1 MVYFKLTSPN
11 CFVEILDLPEVSII
25 QLHKFIRIPHRL
37 QKLDKVLLANDD
49 CPRVVIGMEAQARG
63 IQEVFID
70 EEVYLVVLIVD
81 EAEGGDAAG
90 LQAEVFLHA
99 SFRGESEFALV
110 QSLLEVVD
118 VHLVHALE
126 DDEVVLVALVVPEKQ
141 VLAVR
146 GLKLAPVGQRLF
158 DGTQRRV
165 KLDVEVDAEAEQG
178 VHYLLLPHTQGLV
191 YL

>member
-1 MVYFKLTSPN
+1 MAF
-11 CFVEILDLPEVSII
+11 SII
-25 QLHKFIRIPHRL
+25 QFNELIAIPHSL

-49 CPRVVIGMEAQARG
+49 RPGVVVGMETQAG
-63 IQEVFID
+63 GFLEVLVD
-70 EEVYLVVLIVD
+70 EKVDVVLRVVD

-90 LQAEVFLHA
+90 PQAEVFLHA
-99 SFRGESEFALV
+99 GLRGEGELALV
-110 QSLLEVVD
+110 QTLLEVVD

-146 GLKLAPVGQRLF
+146 GLELAPVGQRLL

-165 KLDVEVDAEAEQG
+165 ELDVEVDAEAEQG
-178 VHYLLLPHTQGLV
+178 IHYLLLPLT
-191 YL
+191 